1 MLRKTIWRS
10 ATFGA
15 LLALLVLTISA
26 CGQGGDQGQQDGQQ
40 EAEQVNIRLGVGDP
54 AESAVG
60 VTAERYAELVDEKT
74 DGTVTIEVHPDGTLF
89 GGDQEVGIEQIG
101 DGRMD
106 MGILSTSV
114 YANFDSRWNVIS
126 MPYMFSDFEQFRTY
140 LEESEPA
147 QELLT
152 SLEGELNT
160 KGLALMTRTLRH
172 VTNSVRPIEAPEDL
186 AGLQIRTP
194 NNPLWVD
201 FFSELGADPT
211 PMDFTE
217 VYSALQ
223 LGTIDGQENPVEVP
237 VANNFYEVQEYLS
250 QTGHMADGY
259 ILGMHNDL
267 WQDLAPEQQEALA
280 EAAEEIAT
288 FKANY
293 DAEEEERMLREL
305 EEEHGMQVNDI
316 PEEQRARF
324 EEIAR
329 GLYPQFE
336 DLVGD
341 EEVINATLDYV
352 EN

>member
-1 MLRKTIWRS
+1 MPRRTIWRS
-10 ATFGA
+10 VSYGA
-15 LLALLVLTISA
+15 LLTLLVLCISA
-26 CGQGGDQGQQDGQQ
+26 CGPAADG
-40 EAEQVNIRLGVGDP
+40 EQVNIRLGVGDP
-54 AESAVG
+54 ADSAVG
-60 VTAERYAELVDEKT
+60 VTAEHYAELVDEKT
-74 DGTVTIEVHPDGTLF
+74 DGTVSIEVFPDGTLF
-89 GGDQEVGIEQIG
+89 GGDQEVGIEQLG
-101 DGRMD
+101 DGRMG

-126 MPYMFSDFEQFRTY
+126 LPYLFSDFEQFHSY

-147 QELLT
+147 QELRT
-152 SLEGELNT
+152 NLEEDQNIQ
-160 KGLALMTRTLRH
+160 GLALMTRTLRH
-172 VTNSVRPIEAPEDL
+172 VTNSERPIETPEDM

-237 VANNFYEVQEYLS
+237 MANNFYEVQDYLS

-259 ILGMHNDL
+259 VLGINNDT
-267 WQDLAPEQQEALA
+267 WGDLSSEQQEALA
-280 EAAEEIAT
+280 EAAEETAV
-288 FKANY
+288 FKADY
-293 DAEEEERMLREL
+293 DVEEEERMLREL
-305 EEEHGMQVNDI
+305 EEEHGMQVNDLT
-316 PEEQRARF
+316 EEQRSQF

-329 GLYPQFE
+329 ELYPQFE
-336 DLVGD
+336 GTVGD
-341 EEVINATLDYV
+341 EELMNATLNYV